1 MFESKDIQTL
11 FKISMIEI
19 YNEKVYDLLVPVLE
33 RDSGG
38 LKIRENEKL
47 GVYVEG
53 QKQFE
58 VKSYDEIK

>member
-1 MFESKDIQTL
+1 
-11 FKISMIEI
+11 MIEI